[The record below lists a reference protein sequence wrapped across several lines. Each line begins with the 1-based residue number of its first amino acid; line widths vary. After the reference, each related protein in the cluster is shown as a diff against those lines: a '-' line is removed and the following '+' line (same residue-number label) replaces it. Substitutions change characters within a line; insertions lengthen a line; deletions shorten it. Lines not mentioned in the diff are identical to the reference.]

1 MAALNVCRVAALR
14 VREPCLARALLTQE
28 RSEMRLSIVAIGRLK
43 DGPERELYQR
53 YAKRIDEAGRGVAL
67 GPLTL
72 AEFPEARQSSA
83 KQRQADEAQR
93 LIGAAEGADLMVAL
107 DERGKTFG
115 SEAFARWLGAQRDEG
130 RRTVAFLI
138 GGADGHGEAVSD
150 RVALKISLGP
160 MTLPHGLARIVL
172 AEQLYRAATI
182 LAGHP
187 YHRA

>member
-1 MAALNVCRVAALR
+1 
-14 VREPCLARALLTQE
+14 
-28 RSEMRLSIVAIGRLK
+28 MRLSIIAVGRLK
-43 DGPERELYQR
+43 DGPERDLYLK

-72 AEFPEARQSSA
+72 SELPEARQASA
-83 KQRQADEAQR
+83 TQRRSDEAAR
-93 LIGAAEGADLMVAL
+93 IVAGAGAAEFAVAL
-107 DERGKTFG
+107 EAG
-115 SEAFARWLGAQRDEG
+115 EAFARFLAARRDEG
-130 RRTVAFLI
+130 LRTMAFLI
-138 GGADGHGEAVSD
+138 GGPDGHGDQA
-150 RVALKISLGP
+150 RRHARLTLSLGP

>member
-1 MAALNVCRVAALR
+1 
-14 VREPCLARALLTQE
+14 
-28 RSEMRLSIVAIGRLK
+28 MRLSIVAVGRLK
-43 DGPERELYQR
+43 DGPERDLYLK

-72 AEFPEARQSSA
+72 SELPEARQA
-83 KQRQADEAQR
+83 GATQRRSDEAR
-93 LIGAAEGADLMVAL
+93 RIVAGAGSADFAVAL
-107 DERGKTFG
+107 DADGTSF
-115 SEAFARWLGAQRDEG
+115 SSDAFARFLAARRDEG
-130 RRTVAFLI
+130 LRTMAFLI
-138 GGADGHGEAVSD
+138 GGPDGHGDPA
-150 RVALKISLGP
+150 RQHARLTLSLGP

>member
-1 MAALNVCRVAALR
+1 
-14 VREPCLARALLTQE
+14 
-28 RSEMRLSIVAIGRLK
+28 MRLSIVAVGRLK
-43 DGPERELYQR
+43 DGPERELYLK
-53 YAKRIDEAGRGVAL
+53 YAKRIDEAGRAVAL

-72 AEFPEARQSSA
+72 TEVTEARQASA
-83 KQRQADEAQR
+83 GQRRADEAAR
-93 LIGAAEGADLMVAL
+93 ITASAESADFTVLL
-107 DERGKTFG
+107 DEGGKTFG
-115 SEAFARWLGAQRDEG
+115 SEAFARYLGGRRDEG

-138 GGADGHGEAVSD
+138 GGPDGHGDAA
-150 RVALKISLGP
+150 RQRAQLTLSLGP

>member
-1 MAALNVCRVAALR
+1 
-14 VREPCLARALLTQE
+14 
-28 RSEMRLSIVAIGRLK
+28 MRLSIVAVGRLK
-43 DGPERELYQR
+43 DGPERELYLK
-53 YAKRIDEAGRGVAL
+53 YAKRIDEAGRAVSL

-72 AEFPEARQSSA
+72 TEIAEARQASA
-83 KQRQADEAQR
+83 GQRRADEAAR
-93 LIGAAEGADLMVAL
+93 IAASAEAADLTVLL
-107 DERGKTFG
+107 DEGGKTFG
-115 SEAFARWLGAQRDEG
+115 SEAFARYLGARRDEG

-138 GGADGHGEAVSD
+138 GGPDGHGDAA
-150 RVALKISLGP
+150 RQRAQLTLSLGP